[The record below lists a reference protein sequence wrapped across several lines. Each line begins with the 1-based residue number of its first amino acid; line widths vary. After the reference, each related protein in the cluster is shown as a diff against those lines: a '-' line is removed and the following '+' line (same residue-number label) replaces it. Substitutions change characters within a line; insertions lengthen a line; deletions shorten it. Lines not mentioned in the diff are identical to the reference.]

1 MRNLWLAVVS
11 WAILCSAPWAQGL
24 GEWTNKDSER
34 VYAVT
39 VQGIGT
45 NEQQAR
51 EQAFAAAIDEAL
63 GTLVVSQLD
72 IENNQVQRHRLLR
85 YNSGY
90 IHSFRIRDRVWLP
103 DGQVVLDMD
112 VWVKHISVAE
122 ALVPPGAAVDR
133 SIMQQAAGVLDSVIQ
148 EAEAGNS
155 LLAAIVEDYPTRGLE
170 VTVSNTAIAVT
181 ANRRVAMTVDVAVRW
196 SAAYLT
202 GLATAL
208 EQTSQLSPIHDCV
221 HQNHQCRGTLDG
233 TWGATLWQPRDVIH
247 RPSGRYG
254 FRDAERW
261 RTVQRLAQPVML
273 RITVADHRGQT
284 MIKECRRVSDL
295 GGPSMVNLYYTH
307 SLQVHGSSV
316 VKSRITLRS
325 TFSSADLESMSAVRA
340 ETVAAAA
347 C

>member
-1 MRNLWLAVVS
+1 M
-11 WAILCSAPWAQGL
+11 LCSAPWAQGL

-72 IENNQVQRHRLLR
+72 IENNLVQRHRLLR

-112 VWVKHISVAE
+112 VWVKHISLAE
-122 ALVPPGAAVDR
+122 ALVPSGVAVDR
-133 SIMQQAAGVLDSVIQ
+133 SIMQQAAGAVDSMIK
-148 EAEAGNS
+148 ESETGNR
-155 LLAAIVEDYPTRGLE
+155 LLSAVVEDYPTRGLD
-170 VTVSNTAIAVT
+170 VTVSNTAIAIT

-196 SAAYLT
+196 NAAYLT
-202 GLATAL
+202 GLAAAL
-208 EQTSQLSPIHDCV
+208 EQTSQLSPVHDCV
-221 HQNHQCRGTLDG
+221 YQNHKCTGPVDG
-233 TWGATLWQPRDVIH
+233 TWGITLWQPRDVVH

-273 RITVADHRGQT
+273 RITVTDYRGQT
-284 MIKECRRVSDL
+284 MVKECRALADLIGANLVST
-295 GGPSMVNLYYTH
+295 YYTH
-307 SLQVHGSSV
+307 SLHVHGGAALRAKIS
-316 VKSRITLRS
+316 LRS
-325 TFSSADLESMSAVRA
+325 TFSSVDLDVMAAVRA
-340 ETVAAAA
+340 ETVPATA

>member
-11 WAILCSAPWAQGL
+11 WAMLCSASWAQGL

-39 VQGIGT
+39 VQGMGT

-51 EQAFAAAIDEAL
+51 EQAFSAAIDEAL

-112 VWVKHISVAE
+112 VWVKHISLAE

-148 EAEAGNS
+148 EAETGNR
-155 LLAAIVEDYPTRGLE
+155 LLSAVVEDYPTRGLD
-170 VTVSNTAIAVT
+170 VTVSNAAIAIT
-181 ANRRVAMTVDVAVRW
+181 ANRRAAMTLDVAVRW
-196 SAAYLT
+196 NAAYLT
-202 GLATAL
+202 GLAAAL

-221 HQNHQCRGTLDG
+221 NQNHKCGGPVDG
-233 TWGATLWQPRDVIH
+233 TWGVTLWQPRDVVH

-254 FRDAERW
+254 LRDVARW

-273 RITVADHRGQT
+273 RITVADYRGQT
-284 MIKECRRVSDL
+284 MIKECRALGDL
-295 GGPSMVNLYYTH
+295 MGANLVDVYYTH
-307 SLQVHGSSV
+307 SLHVHGALALRAKIS
-316 VKSRITLRS
+316 LRS
-325 TFSSADLESMSAVRA
+325 TFSNADLDTMAAVRA
-340 ETVAAAA
+340 ETVPAAS